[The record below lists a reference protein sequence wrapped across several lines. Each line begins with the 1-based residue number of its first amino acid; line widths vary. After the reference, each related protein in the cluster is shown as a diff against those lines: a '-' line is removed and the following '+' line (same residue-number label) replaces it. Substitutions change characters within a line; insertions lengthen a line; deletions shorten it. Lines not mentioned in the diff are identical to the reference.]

1 MTRLALITGGTRG
14 IGAAIARRLQQD
26 GCRAAVIYRGN
37 EVAAKAFRDATAI
50 AADPWDASDF
60 DACFNMM
67 AAVDPKVL
75 EGVVAQIPVGR
86 LAQPAEIAHAVAFL
100 IDEQSGFITG
110 STLSINGGQSPI

>member
-14 IGAAIARRLQQD
+14 TGAAIARRLQQD
-26 GCRAAVIYRGN
+26 GCRAAVTYRGN

-60 DACFNMM
+60 GACFNMM

-75 EGVVAQIPVGR
+75 KGVVAQIPVGR
-86 LAQPAEIAHAVAFL
+86 WAGWPNPPRSPTRWRFSSTSSRASSPA
-100 IDEQSGFITG
+100 
-110 STLSINGGQSPI
+110 PR